1 VVVYAV
7 AVVELELFGDA
18 EGAAP
23 LDEFEFD
30 PDAIGVP
37 ADAASAACKTKTTT
51 TAKWRSPE
59 KSPLSPQVNR

>member
-30 PDAIGVP
+30 PDAIGVT
-37 ADAASAACKTKTTT
+37 ADAASAAMGGGWLGCCHGE
-51 TAKWRSPE
+51 SGE
-59 KSPLSPQVNR
+59 FG